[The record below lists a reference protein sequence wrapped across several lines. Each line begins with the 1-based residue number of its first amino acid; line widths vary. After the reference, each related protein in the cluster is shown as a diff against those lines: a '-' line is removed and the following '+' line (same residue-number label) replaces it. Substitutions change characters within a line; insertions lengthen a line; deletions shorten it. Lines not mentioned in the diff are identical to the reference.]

1 MRGEE
6 EKERGNRMQADAG
19 RRLEIFN
26 QAQMFQ
32 RRSIGHK
39 RRVFG

>member
-6 EKERGNRMQADAG
+6 EKERVNQVQADAG

-26 QAQMFQ
+26 LAQFFR
-32 RRSIGHK
+32 RRSIGHR